1 VESHYERR
9 GNIMKIVFCILTSLF
24 IFSCIPALAE
34 EQPYQEVTLDE
45 YLDLVK
51 SNHPFFRKERL
62 AVDVEEKQAESLLGG
77 QDWILNVTPSY
88 SYLGEATAPEFQAD
102 KRVHIAGLEA
112 GLDRALWSTG
122 GKLGFSFSTEY
133 INSDGQFTS
142 PKVYKHGFGVSYT
155 HPFLQNAKGVLDR
168 LGYELSD
175 FTIDL
180 TGVQAIE
187 NQEDFL
193 ANVAIRYIEW
203 AFFSEAIVIAKER
216 LKLAEEQKE
225 QTMKRFNANLVDR
238 VDVLRAEDAINISKQ
253 AILQLES
260 QWKAKQ
266 AELAVL
272 AGSDEIYR
280 KRPSY
285 DIYSLA
291 PLPQK
296 EEASSQLK
304 SQSRLLRIF
313 EILRKQL
320 LYQRDGLL
328 NQRRAQLDLILS
340 GGLFGRGEDDFGES
354 LKIYKPDMTVS
365 LLFSTPL
372 EKRTINGQL
381 DKLDTEIKRI
391 EEDMK
396 SVETNLLSAMV
407 NLLIQIVELEKVLE
421 LNQEQI
427 NSAREKTTEEIKL
440 YNQGRSQLTFVI
452 QSRDNE
458 ENAKLR
464 YAENSSLYHT
474 LLLQYRALLDELLV
488 TE

>member
-1 VESHYERR
+1 
-9 GNIMKIVFCILTSLF
+9 MKIVSFLLMTLF
-24 IFSCIPALAE
+24 IFICVSTYAE
-34 EQPYQEVTLDE
+34 EQPYQEVTIDE
-45 YLDLVK
+45 YLDMVK
-51 SNHPFFRKERL
+51 SNHPFFRKEEL
-62 AVDVEEKQAESLLGG
+62 AIDIEQKQAESLLGG

-112 GLDRALWSTG
+112 GLNRALWSTG
-122 GKLGFSFSTEY
+122 GRLGFAFTTEY
-133 INSDGQFTS
+133 INSDGQFTT

-155 HPFLQNAKGVLDR
+155 HPFLQNAKGILDR
-168 LGYELSD
+168 LEYELSD

-180 TGVQAIE
+180 KGVQATE

-193 ANVAIRYIEW
+193 AEVAIRYIEW
-203 AFFSEAIVIAKER
+203 AFFSEAIVIAEER
-216 LKLAEEQKE
+216 LKLAEEQRE
-225 QTMKRFNANLVDR
+225 QTEKKFKANLVDK
-238 VDVLRAEDAINISKQ
+238 VDVLRAEDTINISEQ
-253 AILQLES
+253 TILQLES

-272 AGSDEIYR
+272 AGTEEIYN
-280 KRPSY
+280 KRPAY
-285 DIYSLA
+285 DIYSQVS
-291 PLPQK
+291 LPPR

-304 SQSRLLRIF
+304 SQSRLLQTF

-320 LYQRDGLL
+320 LYQREGML
-328 NQRRAQLDLILS
+328 NQRRAQFDLILS
-340 GGLFGRGEDDFGES
+340 GGVFGRGDDDFGES

-372 EKRTINGQL
+372 EKRTINGQI
-381 DKLDTEIKRI
+381 DKLDVEIQRI

-396 SVETNLLSAMV
+396 SVETNLMSAMV

-427 NSAREKTTEEIKL
+427 KSAREKTTEEIKL

-458 ENAKLR
+458 ENAKLL
-464 YAENSSLYHT
+464 YAENASLYHT
-474 LLLQYRALLDELLV
+474 LLLQYHALLDELLV
-488 TE
+488 TD